1 MRQSIPTSLY
11 KYKSFSVD
19 CFDLLVGDT
28 LYFADPT
35 TFNDP
40 LDCNPSV
47 LNNIEDIDKIR
58 ESVIK
63 NATSTIKNQQNKP
76 KDSDN

>member
-1 MRQSIPTSLY
+1 MRQSIPTHLY

-19 CFDLLVGDT
+19 CLDLLVSDA

-40 LDCNPSV
+40 LDCNPSI

-58 ESVIK
+58 ESVIE
-63 NATSTIKNQQNKP
+63 NAISTKQTQR
-76 KDSDN
+76 